1 MTGVKVRQSDT
12 DAAGLGSDEPI
23 GEIESALHGLTQALK
38 QARLYEY
45 LLSKAR
51 VDVDRA
57 GIALLYALYLENTS
71 LRLTDLAVRLQI
83 EAPAVTR
90 KAQQLERSGL
100 VSRTRDRDDG
110 RATLLQ
116 LTKEGHRTIARILD
130 VRREWLN
137 TLLCQ
142 WPDAKQIEFARLV
155 RLFTESVNE
164 HLHGVGAQ

>member
-1 MTGVKVRQSDT
+1 VAEVQIRRSET
-12 DAAGLGSDEPI
+12 DLAELGNDEPI

-38 QARLYEY
+38 QARLTEY
-45 LLSKAR
+45 LLGKAR

-57 GIALLYALYLENTS
+57 GFALLYALYLENTS

-100 VSRTRDRDDG
+100 VSRTRDQDDG

-137 TLLCQ
+137 TLLSD
-142 WPDAKQIEFARLV
+142 WPEAKQIEFARLV
-155 RLFTESVNE
+155 RLFTESVNQ
-164 HLHGVGAQ
+164 HLQGVGAQ

>member
-1 MTGVKVRQSDT
+1 VTEVQVRRSDT
-12 DAAGLGSDEPI
+12 QAAQPGGEEPI

-45 LLSKAR
+45 LLAQAR

-100 VSRTRDRDDG
+100 VSRTRDQDDG

-116 LTKEGHRTIARILD
+116 LTKEGHRTIARFLD
-130 VRREWLN
+130 VRREWLK
-137 TLLCQ
+137 TLLSG
-142 WPDAKQIEFARLV
+142 WPDAKQAEFARLV

-164 HLHGVGAQ
+164 HLAGVGVQ

>member
-1 MTGVKVRQSDT
+1 VTGVKVRQSDS
-12 DAAGLGSDEPI
+12 DAAELGCDEPI

-51 VDVDRA
+51 VGVDRA
-57 GIALLYALYLENTS
+57 GIALLYALYVENTS

-100 VSRTRDRDDG
+100 VSRTRDQDDG

-116 LTKEGHRTIARILD
+116 LTKEGHRTIARILE

-137 TLLCQ
+137 TLVSS
-142 WPDAKQIEFARLV
+142 WPEAKQLEFARLV
-155 RLFTESVNE
+155 RLFTESVND
-164 HLHGVGAQ
+164 HLQGIGTW